1 MEDGESPPPGEN
13 GRPSRVGRL
22 WASTR
27 DYFARLFRRKPPEPG
42 RFETDS
48 RSSIRG
54 LVYTA
59 PWIWPS
65 REYTVYLPR
74 GHSRWRRVPLVVL
87 IHGCRQTADE
97 IAHATRI
104 TGLADEMGCIVLLPH
119 QHPRANAWGCWNW
132 FDRATAAGRGE
143 TAIVLAQ
150 VRAARRKYRI
160 HPRRVYVAGLSSGAA
175 LAAVLGVRKPA
186 AIAGVIAHCGIACGA
201 ASAPLAAL
209 GVLKHG
215 ADTDVVEIARHAR
228 ANSNPD
234 SLPVPLLV
242 IQGGADDVVD
252 PVNAVQ
258 LVRQYLTLNGHPA
271 ADTGDRNALPLPDRS
286 VVAPVD
292 SRTVTTSEWS
302 VAGRLVARHVLI
314 DELAHAWS
322 GGDDAYPYN
331 DPHAP
336 DATALLGA
344 FVRESMQ

>member
-1 MEDGESPPPGEN
+1 MI
-13 GRPSRVGRL
+13 RRL
-22 WASTR
+22 WARTR
-27 DYFARLFRRKPPEPG
+27 DFVARLFRRKPPEPG

-48 RSSIRG
+48 RSSVRG
-54 LVYTA
+54 VVYIA

-87 IHGCRQTADE
+87 IHGCRQTWEE

-104 TGLADEMGCIVLLPH
+104 TSLADEMGCIVLLPH

-175 LAAVLGVRKPA
+175 LATTLGLRKPS
-186 AIAGVIAHCGIACGA
+186 AIAGVIAHSGIACGA
-201 ASAPLAAL
+201 ASSPMAAL
-209 GVLKHG
+209 GVLKTG
-215 ADTDVVEIARHAR
+215 ADTDVVQIARDAR
-228 ANSNPD
+228 TGNDPAA
-234 SLPVPLLV
+234 LPVPLLV
-242 IQGGADDVVD
+242 VQGNADDVVA
-252 PVNAVQ
+252 PLNAVQ
-258 LVRQYLTLNGHPA
+258 VVRQYLALNGHPA
-271 ADTGDRNALPLPDRS
+271 ADAGDGNELPPSDQR
-286 VVAPVD
+286 AAEFAD
-292 SRTVTTSEWS
+292 SRTVTTSEWM
-302 VAGRLVARHVLI
+302 VAGRLVARHVSI
-314 DELAHAWS
+314 DGLGHAWS
-322 GGDDAYPYN
+322 GGDDRYRYT
-331 DPHAP
+331 DSHGP

>member
-1 MEDGESPPPGEN
+1 MI
-13 GRPSRVGRL
+13 RRL
-22 WASTR
+22 WQRTR
-27 DYFARLFRRKPPEPG
+27 DFFARIFRRKPLEPG
-42 RFETDS
+42 RFETDA

-54 LVYTA
+54 VVFTA

-74 GHSRWRRVPLVVL
+74 GHSRWRRFPLVVL

-143 TAIVLAQ
+143 TAILLAQ

-160 HPRRVYVAGLSSGAA
+160 HPRRVYVAGLSSGGA
-175 LAAVLGVRKPA
+175 LASVLGIRKPA
-186 AIAGVIAHCGIACGA
+186 AIAGVIAHSGIACGA
-201 ASAPLAAL
+201 ASTPLAAL

-215 ADTDVVEIARHAR
+215 ADTDVIEIARHAR
-228 ANSNPD
+228 ANSDPE

-258 LVRQYLTLNGHPA
+258 LVRQYLALNGHPA
-271 ADTGDRNALPLPDRS
+271 ANAGKRDELPPPDS
-286 VVAPVD
+286 SAVAQEA
-292 SRTVTTSEWS
+292 SRTVTTSEWRID
-302 VAGRLVARHVLI
+302 GRLVARHVLVA
-314 DELAHAWS
+314 ELGHAWS
-322 GGDDAYPYN
+322 GGDDHYQYS
-331 DPHAP
+331 DPRAP